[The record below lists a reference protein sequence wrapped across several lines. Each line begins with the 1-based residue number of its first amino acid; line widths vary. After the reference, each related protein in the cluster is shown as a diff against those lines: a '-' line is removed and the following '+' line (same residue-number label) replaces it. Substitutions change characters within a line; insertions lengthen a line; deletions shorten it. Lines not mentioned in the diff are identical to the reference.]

1 MMLPEGEVGKYRRRA
16 GEGSGMEGRSGGWG
30 LYLPLE
36 GEGGGIVGSGWGGPF
51 SGGGKEGGS
60 GERLWTPWRAK
71 SEHCV
76 QGGQRCSRGTWIH
89 VNRGALY
96 IARTLHRNPAA
107 ESGVVPRGGAGH
119 EWRIGTITR
128 TGGGMEPGDRD
139 EGKEGEKER
148 KVGVT
153 PSVSAAKAY
162 GRSGDYGLF
171 PTPADTGL

>member
-1 MMLPEGEVGKYRRRA
+1 
-16 GEGSGMEGRSGGWG
+16 
-30 LYLPLE
+30 
-36 GEGGGIVGSGWGGPF
+36 
-51 SGGGKEGGS
+51 
-60 GERLWTPWRAK
+60 
-71 SEHCV
+71 
-76 QGGQRCSRGTWIH
+76 

-148 KVGVT
+148 KGGVT